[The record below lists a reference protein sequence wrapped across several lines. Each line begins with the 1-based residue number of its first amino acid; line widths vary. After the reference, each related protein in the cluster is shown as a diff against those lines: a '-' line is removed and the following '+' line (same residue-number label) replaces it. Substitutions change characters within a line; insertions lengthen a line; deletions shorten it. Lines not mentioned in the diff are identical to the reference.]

1 MQDLL
6 CFARNYLSR
15 QAGGNGFRTDTVTV
29 ALSRYVHHDTI
40 VVIFML
46 TSPRQDGGGVR
57 GYTSLLILKEIFKA
71 VEVEAGRKVMP
82 CELFDLIGGTST
94 GG

>member
-1 MQDLL
+1 MYSSLVVEIL
-6 CFARNYLSR
+6 
-15 QAGGNGFRTDTVTV
+15 TDK
-29 ALSRYVHHDTI
+29 S
-40 VVIFML
+40 
-46 TSPRQDGGGVR
+46 RQDGGGVR

-71 VEVEAGRKVMP
+71 VENEAGRKVKP

>member
-1 MQDLL
+1 MAFEPTPLRLL
-6 CFARNYLSR
+6 SL
-15 QAGGNGFRTDTVTV
+15 GMLITT
-29 ALSRYVHHDTI
+29 LI
-40 VVIFML
+40 MVIFML
-46 TSPRQDGGGVR
+46 TFPCQDGGGVR

-71 VEVEAGRKVMP
+71 VEAEAGRKVMP